1 MKRKGTGM
9 KLGKD
14 LGVRVIF
21 LKTFIV
27 IVYLL
32 LITRLV
38 FLQILNGEYYLKLSQ
53 DNRLKIKR
61 VNAPR
66 GKIYDR
72 NGQLLVTN
80 LPGYKLVYMN
90 GRKYDEKILKE
101 ISELVDVPVETIE
114 KKIKYGEIFQ
124 YTGENDIIESLP
136 VEKAH
141 KIMENLDKYPY
152 LDVVTYA
159 KRNYIYD
166 TFASHTIGYV
176 KPITKK
182 ELEELKDKG
191 YTRNSIVGKKGIE
204 KSYDA
209 ILQGQDGLEYIEVNA
224 YNKVVKNIN
233 NVEPVPGKELV
244 LSLDYKLQTHMME
257 VMQGKMGAFI
267 AMDAKTGE
275 ILTIISNP
283 EYSLNKFSDRFTN
296 EEWDALINDPLQPL
310 YNRAVSSTYP
320 PGSVFKVVSS
330 LAFLEEGIDPD
341 LSIYDPGFYRVGN
354 FRYRSWKKGGHGVTN
369 MAKSLIESV
378 NVYYYALV
386 HQLGIDKL
394 EEVANK
400 MGLGQYTGIDVFE
413 EKRGIMPSP
422 EWKKERWKNQPAF
435 QKWYPGDSINLSIGQ
450 GYLLTTPI
458 QILNVYAII
467 ANKGYSYKPRIV
479 KEIIENNGK
488 KTETKKEISHS
499 YETKEEYFNIITNT
513 LIDTVS
519 KDNGTAKALRTKD
532 LEIAAKT
539 GSAQNAGQ
547 KSQDDSHAWTAGFFP
562 AKNPEIVFVAFVEN
576 GGGGG
581 AVSAPIAKAF
591 VDKYLELY
599 KGRVSEVTTVVESH

>member
-27 IVYLL
+27 LVYLL

-386 HQLGIDKL
+386 HQLGINKL

>member
-1 MKRKGTGM
+1 M
-9 KLGKD
+9 LN
-14 LGVRVIF
+14 
-21 LKTFIV
+21 
-27 IVYLL
+27 LL
-32 LITRLV
+32 
-38 FLQILNGEYYLKLSQ
+38 
-53 DNRLKIKR
+53 
-61 VNAPR
+61 P
-66 GKIYDR
+66 
-72 NGQLLVTN
+72 
-80 LPGYKLVYMN
+80 
-90 GRKYDEKILKE
+90 
-101 ISELVDVPVETIE
+101 
-114 KKIKYGEIFQ
+114 
-124 YTGENDIIESLP
+124 
-136 VEKAH
+136 
-141 KIMENLDKYPY
+141 
-152 LDVVTYA
+152 
-159 KRNYIYD
+159 
-166 TFASHTIGYV
+166 
-176 KPITKK
+176 K

-330 LAFLEEGIDPD
+330 LAFLEDGIDPD

-369 MAKSLIESV
+369 MAKSLMESV

-422 EWKKERWKNQPAF
+422 EWKKERWKNKPAF
-435 QKWYPGDSINLSIGQ
+435 QNG
-450 GYLLTTPI
+450 I
-458 QILNVYAII
+458 QVI
-467 ANKGYSYKPRIV
+467 
-479 KEIIENNGK
+479 
-488 KTETKKEISHS
+488 
-499 YETKEEYFNIITNT
+499 
-513 LIDTVS
+513 
-519 KDNGTAKALRTKD
+519 
-532 LEIAAKT
+532 
-539 GSAQNAGQ
+539 Q
-547 KSQDDSHAWTAGFFP
+547 
-562 AKNPEIVFVAFVEN
+562 
-576 GGGGG
+576 
-581 AVSAPIAKAF
+581 
-591 VDKYLELY
+591 
-599 KGRVSEVTTVVESH
+599 

>member
-101 ISELVDVPVETIE
+101 ISNLIDVPVETIE

-209 ILQGQDGLEYIEVNA
+209 YLQGQDGLEYIEVNA
-224 YNKVVKNIN
+224 YNKVVSNIN

-244 LSLDYKLQTHMME
+244 LSLDYRLQTHMME

-310 YNRAVSSTYP
+310 YNRAISSTYP

-378 NVYYYALV
+378 NVYYYALI
-386 HQLGIDKL
+386 HQLGINKL

-413 EKRGIMPSP
+413 EKKGIMPSP
-422 EWKKERWKNQPAF
+422 QWKKERWKNQPAF

-488 KTETKKEISHS
+488 RTETKKEISHS
-499 YETKEEYFNIITNT
+499 YETKDEYFDIITNA

-532 LEIAAKT
+532 LQIAAKT

-547 KSQDDSHAWTAGFFP
+547 KSKDDSHAWTAGFFP

-581 AVSAPIAKAF
+581 AISAPIAKAF

>member
-14 LGVRVIF
+14 FGARVIF

-27 IVYLL
+27 IVYVL

-38 FLQILNGEYYLKLSQ
+38 FLQIINGEYYLKLSQ

-61 VNAPR
+61 INAPR

-72 NGQLLVTN
+72 NGKLLVTN
-80 LPGYKLVYMN
+80 LPGYKLVYLN
-90 GRKYDEKILKE
+90 GRKYDDKILRE
-101 ISELVDVPVETIE
+101 IANLAEVSEELVERR
-114 KKIKYGEIFQ
+114 IKYGEIVQF
-124 YTGENDIIESLP
+124 TGENEIIDNLS

-141 KIMENLDKYPY
+141 KIMEVLEQYPY
-152 LDVVTYA
+152 LDVITYA
-159 KRNYIYD
+159 KRNYIHD

-176 KPITKK
+176 KPITQK
-182 ELEELKDKG
+182 EFELLRDKG
-191 YTRNSIVGKKGIE
+191 YTRHSIVGKKGIE
-204 KSYDA
+204 KSYDEY
-209 ILQGQDGLEYIEVNA
+209 LQGQDGLEYIEVNA
-224 YNKVVKNIN
+224 FNRVVKNIN
-233 NVEPVPGKELV
+233 TTEPVPGKELV
-244 LSLDYKLQTHMME
+244 LSLDYELQTHMME
-257 VMQGKMGAFI
+257 VMKGRMGAFI

-283 EYSLNKFSDRFTN
+283 EYSLNKFSDRFTH

-310 YNRAVSSTYP
+310 YNRAISSTYP
-320 PGSVFKVVSS
+320 PGSVYKVVSS
-330 LAFLEEGIDPD
+330 LAFLEDGIDPD

-354 FRYRSWKKGGHGVTN
+354 FRYRSWKKGGHGITN

-378 NVYYYALV
+378 NVYYYALI
-386 HQLGIDKL
+386 HQLGIKTL
-394 EEVANK
+394 GKVSKE
-400 MGLGQYTGIDVFE
+400 MGLGELTGIDVFE

-422 EWKKERWKNQPAF
+422 EWKQERWK

-479 KEIIENNGK
+479 KEIIEGNGNRIK
-488 KTETKKEISHS
+488 TKKEIAHK
-499 YETKEEYFNIITNT
+499 YEAKEEYFDIITKA

-532 LEIAAKT
+532 LQIAAKT

-547 KSQDDSHAWTAGFFP
+547 RSKDDSHAWTAGFFP
-562 AKNPEIVFVAFVEN
+562 AKDPEIVFVAFVEN
-576 GGGGG
+576 GGSGGG
-581 AVSAPIAKAF
+581 ISAPVAKAF

>member
-38 FLQILNGEYYLKLSQ
+38 FLQIVNGEYYLKLSQ

-422 EWKKERWKNQPAF
+422 EWKKERWKKKPAF

-499 YETKEEYFNIITNT
+499 YETKEEYFNIITNA

>member
-330 LAFLEEGIDPD
+330 LAFLEDGIDPD

-422 EWKKERWKNQPAF
+422 EWKKERWKNKPAF

-499 YETKEEYFNIITNT
+499 YETKEEYFNIITNA

>member
-38 FLQILNGEYYLKLSQ
+38 FLQIINGEYYLKLSQ

-101 ISELVDVPVETIE
+101 ISNLIDVPVETIE

-136 VEKAH
+136 IEKAH

-182 ELEELKDKG
+182 EFEELKDKG

-204 KSYDA
+204 KSYDSY
-209 ILQGQDGLEYIEVNA
+209 LQGQDGLEYIEVNA

-244 LSLDYKLQTHMME
+244 LSLDYRLQTHMMG

-275 ILTIISNP
+275 VLTIISNP
-283 EYSLNKFSDRFTN
+283 EYSLNKFADRFTN

-310 YNRAVSSTYP
+310 YNRAISSTYP
-320 PGSVFKVVSS
+320 PGSVYKVVSS

-341 LSIYDPGFYRVGN
+341 LSIYDPGYFQIGK

-378 NVYYYALV
+378 NVYYYALI

-413 EKRGIMPSP
+413 EKKGIMPSP
-422 EWKKERWKNQPAF
+422 EWKKERWK

-488 KTETKKEISHS
+488 RTETKKEISHS
-499 YETKEEYFNIITNT
+499 YETKEEYFDIITNA

>member
-38 FLQILNGEYYLKLSQ
+38 FLQIVNGEYYLKLSQ

-176 KPITKK
+176 KPITIK
-182 ELEELKDKG
+182 EWEDLKDKG
-191 YTRNSIVGKKGIE
+191 YTRNSIVGKMGIE

-209 ILQGQDGLEYIEVNA
+209 FLQGQDGLEYIEVNA
-224 YNKVVKNIN
+224 YNKVVNNIN

-499 YETKEEYFNIITNT
+499 YETKEEYFNIITNA